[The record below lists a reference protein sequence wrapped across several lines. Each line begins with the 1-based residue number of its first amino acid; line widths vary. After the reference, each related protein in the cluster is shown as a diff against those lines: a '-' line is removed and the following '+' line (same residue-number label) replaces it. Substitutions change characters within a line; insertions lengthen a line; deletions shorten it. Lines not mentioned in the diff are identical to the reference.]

1 MERKSNYEA
10 VRESWRKR
18 FLAMD
23 CEALAR
29 RFHLK
34 LDGDFLYLTYF
45 SHPCAIDRRTARIS
59 RLDRPGAEIGFN
71 MEMTFFNMFHYAVE
85 NPRPSGEMVPF
96 RSVKR
101 AYPFESAYRKSIL
114 EPLAKLF
121 TGRVPQLR
129 DAFAALGAEPM
140 AQGDAGGKLAVIP
153 GLPLAV
159 LFWDGDDEFP
169 AQVNMLFDA
178 NITDFMHEENV
189 VTTAS
194 DAAMFL
200 AEAAGMSVPAE
211 LMGSEIE

>member
-101 AYPFESAYRKSIL
+101 AYPFESAYRSSIL
-114 EPLAKLF
+114 EPLAQLF
-121 TGRVPQLR
+121 AGRA
-129 DAFAALGAEPM
+129 DALQAAFQRLGAEKI
-140 AQGDAGGKLAVIP
+140 AHCDAGGRLDVIP
-153 GLPLAV
+153 GLKLDV

-169 AQVNMLFDA
+169 AQANMLFDS

-189 VTTAS
+189 VGVAS
-194 DAAMFL
+194 DAAAFL
-200 AEAAGMSVPAE
+200 AEAANLPAPGEMMGAE
-211 LMGSEIE
+211 L

>member
-45 SHPCAIDRRTARIS
+45 SHPCAIDRRTARIA

-101 AYPFESAYRKSIL
+101 AYPFESAYRSSIL
-114 EPLAKLF
+114 EPLAQLF
-121 TGRVPQLR
+121 AGRA
-129 DAFAALGAEPM
+129 DALQAAFQRLGAEKI
-140 AQGDAGGKLAVIP
+140 AHCDAGGRLDVIP
-153 GLPLAV
+153 GLKLDV

-169 AQVNMLFDA
+169 AQANMLFDS

-189 VTTAS
+189 VGVAS
-194 DAAMFL
+194 DAAAFL
-200 AEAAGMSVPAE
+200 AEAANLPAPGEIMGAE
-211 LMGSEIE
+211 L

>member
-45 SHPCAIDRRTARIS
+45 SHPCAIDRRTARIA

-101 AYPFESAYRKSIL
+101 AYPFESAYRSSIL
-114 EPLAKLF
+114 EPLAQLF
-121 TGRVPQLR
+121 AGRA
-129 DAFAALGAEPM
+129 DALQAAFQKLGAEKI
-140 AQGDAGGKLAVIP
+140 AHCDAGGRVDVVA
-153 GLPLAV
+153 GLRLDV
-159 LFWDGDDEFP
+159 LFWGGDDEFP
-169 AQVNMLFDA
+169 AQANMLFDS

-189 VTTAS
+189 VGVAS
-194 DAAMFL
+194 DAAAFL
-200 AEAAGMSVPAE
+200 AEAANLPAPGEMMGAE
-211 LMGSEIE
+211 L

>member
-18 FLAMD
+18 FPAMD

-45 SHPCAIDRRTARIS
+45 SHPCAIDRRTARIA

-101 AYPFESAYRKSIL
+101 AYPFESAYRSSIL
-114 EPLAKLF
+114 EPLAQLF
-121 TGRVPQLR
+121 AGRA
-129 DAFAALGAEPM
+129 DALQAAFQRLGAEKI
-140 AQGDAGGKLAVIP
+140 AHCDAGGRLDVIP
-153 GLPLAV
+153 GLKLDV

-169 AQVNMLFDA
+169 AQANMLFDS

-189 VTTAS
+189 VGVAS
-194 DAAMFL
+194 DAAAFL
-200 AEAAGMSVPAE
+200 AESASLPAPGE
-211 LMGSEIE
+211 LMGAEC

>member
-101 AYPFESAYRKSIL
+101 AYPFESAYRSSIL
-114 EPLAKLF
+114 EPLAQLF
-121 TGRVPQLR
+121 AGRA
-129 DAFAALGAEPM
+129 DALQAAFQRLGAEKI
-140 AQGDAGGKLAVIP
+140 ARCDAGGRLDVIP
-153 GLPLAV
+153 GLKLDV

-169 AQVNMLFDA
+169 AQANMLFDS

-189 VTTAS
+189 VGVAS
-194 DAAMFL
+194 DAAAFL
-200 AEAAGMSVPAE
+200 AEAANLPAPGEMMGVE
-211 LMGSEIE
+211 L

>member
-45 SHPCAIDRRTARIS
+45 SHPCAIDRRTARIA

-101 AYPFESAYRKSIL
+101 AYPFESAYRSSIL
-114 EPLAKLF
+114 EPLAQLF
-121 TGRVPQLR
+121 AGRA
-129 DAFAALGAEPM
+129 DALQAAFQRLGAEKI
-140 AQGDAGGKLAVIP
+140 AHCDAGGRLDVIP
-153 GLPLAV
+153 GLKLDV

-169 AQVNMLFDA
+169 AQANMLFDS

-189 VTTAS
+189 VGVAS
-194 DAAMFL
+194 DAAAFL
-200 AEAAGMSVPAE
+200 AEAANLPAPGE
-211 LMGSEIE
+211 LMGAEL

>member
-101 AYPFESAYRKSIL
+101 AYPFESAYRSSIL
-114 EPLAKLF
+114 EPLAQLF
-121 TGRVPQLR
+121 AGRA
-129 DAFAALGAEPM
+129 DALQAAFQKLGAEKITRC
-140 AQGDAGGKLAVIP
+140 DAGGRLDVIP
-153 GLPLAV
+153 GLKLDV

-169 AQVNMLFDA
+169 AQANMLFDS

-189 VTTAS
+189 VGVAS
-194 DAAMFL
+194 DAAAFL
-200 AEAAGMSVPAE
+200 AEAANLPAPGEMMGVE
-211 LMGSEIE
+211 L

>member
-23 CEALAR
+23 CTALAR

-45 SHPCAIDRRTARIS
+45 SHPCAIDRRTARIA

-101 AYPFESAYRKSIL
+101 AYPFESAYRSSIL
-114 EPLAKLF
+114 EPLAQLF
-121 TGRVPQLR
+121 AGRA
-129 DAFAALGAEPM
+129 DALQAAFQRLGAEKI
-140 AQGDAGGKLAVIP
+140 ARCDAGGRLDVIP
-153 GLPLAV
+153 GLKLDV

-169 AQVNMLFDA
+169 AQANMLFDS

-189 VTTAS
+189 VGVAS
-194 DAAMFL
+194 DAAAFL
-200 AEAAGMSVPAE
+200 AEAANLPAPGEMMGAE
-211 LMGSEIE
+211 L

>member
-10 VRESWRKR
+10 VRESWRSR

-23 CEALAR
+23 CAALAR

-34 LDGDFLYLTYF
+34 LDDDFLYLTYF
-45 SHPCAIDRRTARIS
+45 SHPCAIDRRTARIA

-101 AYPFESAYRKSIL
+101 AYPFESAYRSSIL
-114 EPLAKLF
+114 EPLAQLF
-121 TGRVPQLR
+121 TGRA
-129 DAFAALGAEPM
+129 DALQAAFQRLGAEKI
-140 AQGDAGGKLAVIP
+140 ARCDAGGRLDVIP
-153 GLPLAV
+153 GLKLDV

-169 AQVNMLFDA
+169 AQANMLFDS

-189 VTTAS
+189 VGVAS
-194 DAAMFL
+194 DAATFL
-200 AEAAGMSVPAE
+200 AEAAGLPAPGE
-211 LMGSEIE
+211 LMGAEL

>member
-1 MERKSNYEA
+1 M
-10 VRESWRKR
+10 
-18 FLAMD
+18 
-23 CEALAR
+23 
-29 RFHLK
+29 
-34 LDGDFLYLTYF
+34 
-45 SHPCAIDRRTARIS
+45 
-59 RLDRPGAEIGFN
+59 
-71 MEMTFFNMFHYAVE
+71 
-85 NPRPSGEMVPF
+85 PF

-121 TGRVPQLR
+121 TGRACR
-129 DAFAALGAEPM
+129 SCATRSRRWGAEPM

-200 AEAAGMSVPAE
+200 AEAAGLSVPAE